1 MDNAVSEVT
10 PDIAWDRL
18 TSSNDTVLVDVR
30 TKAEWSFVGV
40 PDLSS
45 LGKNPILLEWMKFP
59 GMSLN
64 EMFADDLQEQLEGSA
79 PSAIFFVCRSGQRS
93 MQAAQLIAMAFAVKG
108 QEVECVNV
116 AEGFEGD
123 LDSNAQRGKLNGW
136 KVRGLSWRQS

>member
-1 MDNAVSEVT
+1 MKNAISEVS

-18 TSSNDTVLVDVR
+18 KPGGDAVLVDVR

-45 LGKNPILLEWMKFP
+45 LGKSPILLEWMTFP

-64 EMFADDLQEQLEGSA
+64 ESFAVDLQEQLGGAA
-79 PSAIFFVCRSGQRS
+79 PSEILFICRSGQRS
-93 MQAAQLIAMAFAVKG
+93 MQAAQTTAMAFAAKG
-108 QEVECVNV
+108 QKVECVNV

-123 LDSNAQRGKLNGW
+123 LNSKAHRGNNNGW
-136 KVRGLSWRQS
+136 KARGLSWRQS